1 MSRASIFDLLHQ
13 RQAVS
18 EPQEEPTAARRDYA
32 SDRLRLIDGLAL
44 TAAGFIRGGEIPEAP
59 APELSSTLYGS
70 DGYRLL
76 VHRIDD
82 TISVDEPRLARCEAK
97 AYRLHQL
104 VQTVVTEALMLLEAL
119 PEDSPFDVLL
129 SAPIRSPEAAAIIQ
143 ERLRSAIAETQY
155 GACLGE
161 LRLAEKGEDPHATL
175 AVGEQGGMPY
185 VLWIGV
191 DSLVNAD
198 DVAATQY
205 RDMLV
210 QSSRGGGLYPG
221 EAVAV
226 LLVQRLT
233 AQELEFDSGWRLDA
247 GMLRE
252 HPPRAGR
259 RDHDKRRALLALLGD
274 LWPASEDDASSPTPS
289 RLVVDT
295 VGMPGRAVELGGAV
309 VECWPDIDTIDD
321 GLSVDTLGGWS
332 GEATRVLPLVLAVAA
347 TEPEE
352 HALVLSL
359 HAEGHTRGWALR
371 SYAADAARLAENHS

>member
-1 MSRASIFDLLHQ
+1 
-13 RQAVS
+13 
-18 EPQEEPTAARRDYA
+18 
-32 SDRLRLIDGLAL
+32 
-44 TAAGFIRGGEIPEAP
+44 
-59 APELSSTLYGS
+59 
-70 DGYRLL
+70 
-76 VHRIDD
+76 
-82 TISVDEPRLARCEAK
+82 
-97 AYRLHQL
+97 
-104 VQTVVTEALMLLEAL
+104 
-119 PEDSPFDVLL
+119 
-129 SAPIRSPEAAAIIQ
+129 
-143 ERLRSAIAETQY
+143 
-155 GACLGE
+155 
-161 LRLAEKGEDPHATL
+161 
-175 AVGEQGGMPY
+175 
-185 VLWIGV
+185 
-191 DSLVNAD
+191 
-198 DVAATQY
+198 
-205 RDMLV
+205 
-210 QSSRGGGLYPG
+210 
-221 EAVAV
+221 
-226 LLVQRLT
+226 
-233 AQELEFDSGWRLDA
+233 
-247 GMLRE
+247 MLRE